1 MTLTKTLLAVASVF
15 LLVSCGGGSVTVP
28 SGPVR
33 LAEMRA
39 DSRPYYWVGESFNGL
54 ELTYAEPY
62 NGRFGNVGYGTC
74 EAPTGLFA
82 ESACALPLQVQN
94 VLCADGSA
102 TVALFS
108 DGGGRSARGEGAA
121 PTERG
126 GKARRR
132 APRHVRPQ
140 RPLLTAHIRDG
151 V

>member
-108 DGGGRSARGEGAA
+108 DGGGRSARAA
-121 PTERG
+121 KALRPLNEA
-126 GKARRR
+126 ARRAG
-132 APRHVRPQ
+132 APRVTFDRSV
-140 RPLLTAHIRDG
+140 LC
-151 V
+151 